1 MLGRIGIPELVVI
14 FAIVLVVFGPKNLP
28 DLGKTLGKSI
38 KNFKDSLNGVEDTK
52 ENKEDNKDHE

>member
-52 ENKEDNKDHE
+52 ENKEDN

>member
-38 KNFKDSLNGVEDTK
+38 KNFKDNLNGVEDTK

>member
-52 ENKEDNKDHE
+52 ENKEDNKEHE

>member
-14 FAIVLVVFGPKNLP
+14 FAIVLVVFEPKNLP

>member
-38 KNFKDSLNGVEDTK
+38 KNLKDSLNGVEDTK

>member
-28 DLGKTLGKSI
+28 DLGKTLGRSI